1 MNIFLADEQTE
12 PVTTDRVVAIA
23 ERVLLAERLPDN
35 AEVAIVLVGE
45 EEMARYNQ
53 RFMERSGP
61 TDVLAFPV
69 DQFVPGEI
77 PTTIANGQP
86 LSLGDIFI
94 CPTVVKNQAVELGIS
109 LEDEMALI
117 VTHGILHLLGYD
129 HADPADAA
137 VMSVKER
144 NLLAGEGIE
153 LP

>member
-1 MNIFLADEQTE
+1 VNIFLADEQTE
-12 PVTTDRVVAIA
+12 PVTTDRVVAMA

-94 CPTVVKNQAVELGIS
+94 CPTVVKNQAIELGIS

-137 VMSVKER
+137 VMSAKER

>member
-1 MNIFLADEQTE
+1 MNIFFADEQTE
-12 PVTTDRVVAIA
+12 PVETDRVVRIA
-23 ERVLLAERLPDN
+23 ERVLLAERMPDN

-45 EEMARYNQ
+45 EEMARYNE

-69 DQFVPGEI
+69 DQFVPGEV

-94 CPTVVKNQAVELGIS
+94 CPPVVKGQADELGIS

-137 VMSVKER
+137 VMSAKER
-144 NLLAGEGIE
+144 DFLAGQGIE

>member
-1 MNIFLADEQTE
+1 VNIFLADEQTE

-69 DQFVPGEI
+69 DTFVPGEI

-137 VMSVKER
+137 VMSAKER

>member
-12 PVTTDRVVAIA
+12 PVSTDRVVQ
-23 ERVLLAERLPDN
+23 VAERLLCAERMPDN
-35 AEVAIVLVGE
+35 SEVAVVLVGE
-45 EEMARYNQ
+45 AEMALYNQ

-69 DQFVPGEI
+69 DQLVPGEI
-77 PTTIANGQP
+77 PKTVANGQP

-94 CPTVVKNQAVELGIS
+94 CPAVVKGQAEELGIS

-137 VMSVKER
+137 IMSAKER
-144 NLLAGEGIE
+144 DFLAGQGVE

>member
-12 PVTTDRVVAIA
+12 PVETDRVVRIA
-23 ERVLLAERLPDN
+23 ERVLLAERMPDN

-45 EEMARYNQ
+45 EEMARYNE

-69 DQFVPGEI
+69 DQFVPGEV

-94 CPTVVKNQAVELGIS
+94 CPPVVKGQADELGIS

-137 VMSVKER
+137 VMSAKER
-144 NLLAGEGIE
+144 DFLAGQGIE

>member
-1 MNIFLADEQTE
+1 VNIFLADEQTE

-61 TDVLAFPV
+61 TDVLAFPL
-69 DQFVPGEI
+69 DQLVPGEI

-94 CPTVVKNQAVELGIS
+94 CPTVVNNQAIELGIS

-137 VMSVKER
+137 IMSAKER
-144 NLLAGEGIE
+144 SLLAGEGIE

>member
-1 MNIFLADEQTE
+1 VNIFLADEQTE

-45 EEMARYNQ
+45 EEMARYNK

-137 VMSVKER
+137 VMSAKER